1 METRIRKRIKVCL
14 CVRTRLHRWA
24 FRQLQDFVAY
34 RATAL
39 GIATV
44 FTDQACTS
52 KACSQCGQIGS
63 RMKHR
68 FVCGCGRAHSE
79 SIAALN
85 HARLGESALAPRA
98 DVPKREGMSF
108 NKWVTSTLER
118 AVSRDGA

>member
-44 FTDQACTS
+44 FTDQAAPA
-52 KACSQCGQIGS
+52 KL
-63 RMKHR
+63 
-68 FVCGCGRAHSE
+68 
-79 SIAALN
+79 ALN
-85 HARLGESALAPRA
+85 VVKSDRG
-98 DVPKREGMSF
+98 
-108 NKWVTSTLER
+108 
-118 AVSRDGA
+118 